1 MKDEKKQQMSLTVI
15 FLLPQSERIQQKMAK
30 LSSTADGGINRMKQ
44 EVNSPVRHNFN
55 LNSIFLFIWYVYLGL
70 AVTNYF
76 SPFPLYDI
84 IISHRAW

>member
-15 FLLPQSERIQQKMAK
+15 FLLPQSEPNSTAK
-30 LSSTADGGINRMKQ
+30 LSSSADGGINRMKQ

-55 LNSIFLFIWYVYLGL
+55 LNSIFFIHMVYMYLGL

-84 IISHRAW
+84 IISHRA